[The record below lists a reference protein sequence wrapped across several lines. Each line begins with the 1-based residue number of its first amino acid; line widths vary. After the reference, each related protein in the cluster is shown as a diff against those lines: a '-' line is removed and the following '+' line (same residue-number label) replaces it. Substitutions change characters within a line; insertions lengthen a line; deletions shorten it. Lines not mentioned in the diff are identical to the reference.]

1 LSKKARNPSDPVGDA
16 SGGSEGADAPSLAM
30 NPELEAALR
39 DAVDSVEAGNA
50 AVEKNLETDEFEVD
64 IDSDINSDINSDMN
78 ADTKPNGERALDQK
92 SPKEIRLT
100 EATGEFID
108 EEVERLREELIG
120 SQDRHMRLQADF
132 ENFRKRAL
140 KERTELIQYGHENLV
155 KDLLSTVDNL
165 DRAIEHTQQSDGGDL
180 ESLLQ
185 GVELLQREL
194 HAILERHAVSE
205 ISAMG
210 GAFDP
215 ALHEAMAQ
223 VPDGSVAPN
232 TVIDV
237 LQKGYQLH
245 GRLLRPSRVVVA
257 REPEK
262 SEVDGGETG

>member
-1 LSKKARNPSDPVGDA
+1 MSNKARKQSGSAAGAPS
-16 SGGSEGADAPSLAM
+16 GSEDTDGPSLAL

-39 DAVDSVEAGNA
+39 EALESVDAATA
-50 AVEKNLETDEFEVD
+50 AVEADVEIDTESDFE
-64 IDSDINSDINSDMN
+64 SGFE
-78 ADTKPNGERALDQK
+78 GELSEAE
-92 SPKEIRLT
+92 PEEIRLT
-100 EATGEFID
+100 EAAEGEFID
-108 EEVERLREELIG
+108 EELERIRGELIQ
-120 SQDRHMRLQADF
+120 SQDKQMRLQADF

-140 KERTELIQYGHENLV
+140 RERTELIRYGHENLV

-194 HAILERHAVSE
+194 HAILERHAVRE
-205 ISAMG
+205 IEAMG
-210 GAFDP
+210 RAFDP

-223 VPDGSVAPN
+223 VPDASVAPN

-245 GRLLRPSRVVVA
+245 GRLLRPTRVAVA

-262 SEVDGGETG
+262 AKIDGGETD